1 MSRYRV
7 GFVSTWRH
15 TVLDIIS
22 VDYPEKIRFKSRQVV
37 NDTFVF
43 TGVHIACTLYHTIY
57 LGAMWT
63 KDSDVYDTN
72 LYVKY
77 DDKKFWI

>member
-1 MSRYRV
+1 MCCMLY
-7 GFVSTWRH
+7 
-15 TVLDIIS
+15 DI
-22 VDYPEKIRFKSRQVV
+22 
-37 NDTFVF
+37 FVF
-43 TGVHIACTLYHTIY
+43 QAVPYPILY
-57 LGAMWT
+57 LQAMWT